1 MKEDNSEFDAQISNL
16 RDVFRGFM
24 YIGNISASD
33 KVKKVLKKNGWEM
46 ISIVP
51 HSIHINPANG
61 SVSYHYPIKIKND
74 TTNHVAYLVMHA
86 ETDNFIWINVV
97 AKSNVNGCVVKKQA
111 DAVRRRLEEAH
122 MEMQTRLAKRGIK
135 KCTRKRLLK
144 QPLGVL
150 SQIVTYG
157 KSVALWRNLVA
168 SQSHL
173 ARNLHRNKMIRRLP
187 RLSRNAN
194 KKEPSPR

>member
-51 HSIHINPANG
+51 HSIHINPAN
-61 SVSYHYPIKIKND
+61 SAVSYHYPIKIKKD

-111 DAVRRRLEEAH
+111 DAVRRKLEEAH

-135 KCTRKRLLK
+135 KCTRKKATKADTRCLISNSDIRK
-144 QPLGVL
+144 IRCTMEKLGC
-150 SQIVTYG
+150 I
-157 KSVALWRNLVA
+157 
-168 SQSHL
+168 
-173 ARNLHRNKMIRRLP
+173 P
-187 RLSRNAN
+187 
-194 KKEPSPR
+194 EPSGKKLTSKQDDKKIVKAFKKRK

>member
-1 MKEDNSEFDAQISNL
+1 MKLDNSEFVAQISNL

-33 KVKKVLKKNGWEM
+33 KVKRVLKKNGWEM

-61 SVSYHYPIKIKND
+61 AISYHYPVKIKKD

-97 AKSNVNGCVVKKQA
+97 AKTNVNGCVVKKQA
-111 DAVRRRLEEAH
+111 DAVRRKLEEAR
-122 MEMQTRLAKRGIK
+122 METQTRLAKRGIK
-135 KCTRKRLLK
+135 KCTRKKVTKAATRSLISDSGIRNIMK
-144 QPLGVL
+144 KLGC
-150 SQIVTYG
+150 
-157 KSVALWRNLVA
+157 K
-168 SQSHL
+168 
-173 ARNLHRNKMIRRLP
+173 P
-187 RLSRNAN
+187 
-194 KKEPSPR
+194 EPSGKKLTSKQDDKKIAKAFKQRK